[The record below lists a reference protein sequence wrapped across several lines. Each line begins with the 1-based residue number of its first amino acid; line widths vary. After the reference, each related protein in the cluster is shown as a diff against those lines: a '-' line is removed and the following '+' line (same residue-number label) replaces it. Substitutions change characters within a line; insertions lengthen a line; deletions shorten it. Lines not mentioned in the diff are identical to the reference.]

1 MLVSSIQKFL
11 TTKLKE
17 NNYSRN
23 ELANKCNISYAVLHN
38 LLKATRPNP
47 SPETLCKIADSFN
60 ISIDEIVGRVHS
72 SSNSN
77 IYNKQSVD
85 QSMVNLKTY
94 INHYLETNNVT
105 PIKLAQS
112 MGIGD
117 GAITEFIQ
125 DNNRKKSLGT
135 AIIVKL
141 ANHLDVSIDEM
152 IGRTSSSKEKIVK
165 QSKSESIVGI
175 TNPDDLATLK
185 KIKTSIALKT
195 QSLQKSKQEPLE
207 PSKNNKSMSHI
218 QRLMQERANKNNN
231 REL

>member
-1 MLVSSIQKFL
+1 MLGAAAPC
-11 TTKLKE
+11 
-17 NNYSRN
+17 R
-23 ELANKCNISYAVLHN
+23 
-38 LLKATRPNP
+38 
-47 SPETLCKIADSFN
+47 
-60 ISIDEIVGRVHS
+60 IDNA
-72 SSNSN
+72 SNSN
-77 IYNKQSVD
+77 IYNKHSVD

-152 IGRTSSSKEKIVK
+152 
-165 QSKSESIVGI
+165 
-175 TNPDDLATLK
+175 LC
-185 KIKTSIALKT
+185 
-195 QSLQKSKQEPLE
+195 
-207 PSKNNKSMSHI
+207 
-218 QRLMQERANKNNN
+218 
-231 REL
+231 